1 MRFEAVIFD
10 LDGTLLDSMDVWEK
24 IDICFLQKRGL
35 TVPADYV
42 AEICARSF
50 EEAAQYTIDLFGL
63 SEKSEDIIREWNEMA
78 VYEYA
83 HHVKLSPYAWEYLIE
98 LKKRGMKL
106 AVATGL
112 PRELFLPCLEHNS
125 VLGLFDILCS
135 TDEIKRGKEY
145 PDIFE
150 LAAQRLGAVP
160 QHCLVFEDVLPAV
173 KSAKQAGMLVCAV
186 YDKYSARYRVQME
199 QVADLYIADF
209 RDAPLPDAEFEDE
222 NEKG

>member
-1 MRFEAVIFD
+1 MLF
-10 LDGTLLDSMDVWEK
+10 
-24 IDICFLQKRGL
+24 
-35 TVPADYV
+35 
-42 AEICARSF
+42 RS
-50 EEAAQYTIDLFGL
+50 IDLFGL
-63 SEKSEDIIREWNEMA
+63 SEKTEDIIREWNEMA

-83 HHVKLSPYAWEYLIE
+83 HHVKLSPYAREYLIE
-98 LKKRGMKL
+98 LKKCGMKL

-112 PRELFLPCLEHNS
+112 PGELFLPCLEHNS

-135 TDEIKRGKEY
+135 TDEVKRGKEY
-145 PDIFE
+145 PDVFE
-150 LAAQRLGAVP
+150 LAAQRLGAEP

-209 RDAPLPDAEFEDE
+209 RDAPLPDADFEDE
-222 NEKG
+222 KE